1 MKTVKH
7 VLRPERVR
15 LVPEQFSWIDQA
27 LVQRHFIDRCDTRS
41 AALYLFLVTV
51 ADAQGLSYYGA
62 CTIAARLHL
71 SADEIGAARAQL
83 MELDLIAYQAPL
95 YQVLSLS
102 DGQRV
107 PPRAP
112 RPPALSAAPR
122 QSSAAPVS
130 LAQLIE
136 MERRHARL

>member
-51 ADAQGLSYYGA
+51 ADAQGLSYYG
-62 CTIAARLHL
+62 TSSIAARLHL
-71 SADEIGAARAQL
+71 RADEIGAARQHLIA
-83 MELDLIAYQAPL
+83 LDLIARKRRPRRIFA
-95 YQVLSLS
+95 
-102 DGQRV
+102 GRV
-107 PPRAP
+107 AD
-112 RPPALSAAPR
+112 
-122 QSSAAPVS
+122 
-130 LAQLIE
+130 
-136 MERRHARL
+136 HAGEIADQEQHVVPKILELL